1 MIRSVFGFR
10 TRHPDRDRQT
20 DADRLQRVLD
30 TLAAISLEIERER
43 AGLEKRYGTVSADAA
58 FLLEA
63 IENEEGPRRDSAR
76 IGELTDN
83 LQACERRMAALGK
96 QLLFMEECR
105 RSVERF
111 GEDNAITGAPSS
123 SGTPA
128 YSGGA

>member
-20 DADRLQRVLD
+20 DAARLERVLEMF
-30 TLAAISLEIERER
+30 ASISLEMERER

-63 IENEEGPRRDSAR
+63 IENEGGPQRDSDR
-76 IGELTDN
+76 IGELTDS
-83 LQACERRMAALGK
+83 LRACERRMAALGR
-96 QLLFMEECR
+96 QMLFMEECR
-105 RSVERF
+105 RSVECF
-111 GEDNAITGAPSS
+111 AEDNAIAVAPRPE
-123 SGTPA
+123 GTPA